1 MNRSRS
7 KLFGIMSACVLG
19 QLVCTQ
25 QIAAQ
30 VMLTSP
36 IEWKVENGGNGHWY
50 QVFRHESGISWD
62 AANLF
67 SQSRQGYLAT
77 LTSSSE
83 NAFAYSMIDFD
94 QAWTAS
100 VVPIPD
106 PREYLTFILGP
117 WIGAYQPDG
126 EQEPT
131 GGWRWTNG
139 EGLVSNGFTNWATEH
154 AEPNNGFLGPDNFE
168 AHALFSGVVIGI
180 TGSVEARSN
189 LWWDSA
195 TGQDTKTFLVEYN
208 FAPVPEPE
216 EWTAIAAGTL
226 LVGAALR
233 RWRVASDSKKQ
244 A

>member
-1 MNRSRS
+1 MNPSHS
-7 KLFGIMSACVLG
+7 KLFGTISACVLG
-19 QLVCTQ
+19 QMVFTQ
-25 QIAAQ
+25 QMAAQ
-30 VMLTSP
+30 VMLTLP

-50 QVFRHESGISWD
+50 QVFRQESGISWD

-83 NAFAYSMIDFD
+83 NAFAYSVIDFD
-94 QAWTAS
+94 QAWTTS
-100 VVPIPD
+100 VVSIPD
-106 PREYLTFILGP
+106 PRENLTFILGP

-139 EGLVSNGFTNWATEH
+139 EGPVSNGFTNWATEH
-154 AEPNNGFLGPDNFE
+154 GEPNNGLLGPDNFE
-168 AHALFSGVVIGI
+168 AHVLFSGVVIGI
-180 TGSVEARSN
+180 TGSVEARSD

-195 TGQDTKTFLVEYN
+195 TGLGTRTFLVEYN

-226 LVGAALR
+226 LVGAVVLR
-233 RWRVASDSKKQ
+233 SRNRKGSRT
-244 A
+244 